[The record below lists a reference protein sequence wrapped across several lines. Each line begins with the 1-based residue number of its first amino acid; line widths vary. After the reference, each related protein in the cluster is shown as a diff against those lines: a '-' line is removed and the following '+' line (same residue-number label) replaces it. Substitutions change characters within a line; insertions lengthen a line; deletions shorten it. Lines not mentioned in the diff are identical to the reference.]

1 MKFVT
6 NTSNKIINVGA
17 IALLPGETNELPAEF
32 ENNAPV
38 RCFERMGFLRIF
50 DDGAE
55 KAAAE
60 AKTAKEA
67 AEAAEKAA
75 KEQAEKD
82 AKEKAEA
89 EEASRKQAAEAK
101 AKAKAAAEAK
111 AAQK

>member
-1 MKFVT
+1 MKIVT
-6 NTSNKIINVGA
+6 NTSDKIINVGA
-17 IALLPGETNELPAEF
+17 IALLPGEAHELPAEF

-38 RCFERMGFLRIF
+38 QCFERMGLLKIV

-60 AKTAKEA
+60 AKAAQKA
-67 AEAAEKAA
+67 AETAEKAA
-75 KEQAEKD
+75 KEKAEQD

-111 AAQK
+111 DGQK